1 MFDGDFVFNVDRD
14 FVRGCET
21 PMLVLMGTDVFHP
34 EVISREI
41 ADLAPNAT
49 LIENWMD
56 PEKDNTVQ
64 NVIDFLTVNT
74 P

>member
-1 MFDGDFVFNVDRD
+1 
-14 FVRGCET
+14 
-21 PMLVLMGTDVFHP
+21 MLVLMGTDVFHP

-64 NVIDFLTVNT
+64 NVVDFLKANT